1 MSNSQIRFT
10 HVRRQPKGS
19 PIDYTIAYTFSK
31 TGDEITAHYGVAQ
44 CAKADT
50 FSRATGRKIAEARLQ
65 KVLEGKVP
73 ALRGGSFTVK
83 DAEGLSV
90 GRLCSERFL
99 TDRNEYLQDLDE
111 LRANFWETGIWD
123 D

>member
-1 MSNSQIRFT
+1 MSTPQVRFT

-19 PIDYTIAYTFSK
+19 RIDYTVAYTFSK

-65 KVLEGKVP
+65 KVLEGKSPNV
-73 ALRGGSFTVK
+73 RGGSFTVK

-90 GRLCSERFL
+90 GRLCSERFQNE
-99 TDRNEYLQDLDE
+99 RNEHLAE
-111 LRANFWETGIWD
+111 VEVIRATVDWD
-123 D
+123 TFGLY